1 MFKKINTLLIINP
14 RKDYLQDF
22 IDYLR
27 ENCSNITTSV
37 ANLPSPFTNKKFYG
51 KKRIVG
57 CILLNFLFSFRYIL
71 NKKRM
76 YDSVLLNGMLVA
88 LPYLLLVRMLPFSNI
103 ARKIVVIRFYIHSL
117 GSNKIIQNILKLLLN
132 NNNMILLVQSIY
144 EKNYYSQ
151 LLDKPRIIYFP
162 YCQGEILVSGRYGTG
177 EEYIFAGG
185 YTNRDYDSLFKAA
198 EKINYKFIII
208 CSKLNNISNDFP
220 SNVKILEDVDESVF
234 FSYLKNSKIVIV
246 PLKEETGSSG
256 QIISLAA
263 MHFKKPI
270 IYCNTESLCDYFD
283 DGINGI
289 SYRKGDARD
298 LSNKISYLLSNIKM
312 QEKLGENASKRCHES
327 FQISNF
333 YKFLSNLFLEESW

>member
-1 MFKKINTLLIINP
+1 MLKKNTLLIINP
-14 RKDYLQDF
+14 RKDYLKDF
-22 IDYLR
+22 VNYLR
-27 ENCSNITTSV
+27 ENFPNITTSV
-37 ANLPSPFTNKKFYG
+37 TNLPSPFTNKKLYG

-71 NKKRM
+71 KKRM
-76 YDSVLLNGMLVA
+76 YDSVLLNGMLVT
-88 LPYLLLVRMLPFSNI
+88 LPYLLLVRMFPFSNI
-103 ARKIVVIRFYIHSL
+103 ARKIVVILFYIHSL

-132 NNNMILLVQSIY
+132 NNNIILLVQSIY

-151 LLDKPRIIYFP
+151 LLDKPKIIYFP

-270 IYCNTESLCDYFD
+270 IYCNTSSLADYFD
-283 DGINGI
+283 DGIDGI
-289 SYRKGDARD
+289 CYRKGDAID
-298 LSNKISYLLSNIKM
+298 LSNKISYLLSNIEM
-312 QEKLGENASKRCHES
+312 QEKLGENAFKKYYES
-327 FQISNF
+327 FHISNF
-333 YKFLSNLFLEESW
+333 YKFLSNLFLEES